1 MYRHHLLIIL
11 VSASLFFVACGNQE
25 ETTPEAAPA
34 TSTADPTATSPRITP
49 TMPEPTEMLTELPPT
64 KTPRPTATSKP
75 ELVEGGDVAFP
86 TGAWEGTIST
96 SGVEIQILLEF
107 KADDG
112 KFSGTIDIPQQG
124 ASGLALANVS
134 FQDGQIH
141 FEIAAAGA
149 IFDGSVTGDQITGDF
164 VQGPATGIF
173 EVSPAAI
180 VEEEAPEEVA
190 ELPYAV
196 EEVSWRIGETTVAAT
211 LTVPEGNGPFPAV
224 LLVAGSGP
232 TDRDWNSPLL
242 PGTNG
247 SGALFA
253 DMLTRA
259 GFVTLRYDKRVSGP
273 DAMANLEILM
283 GQLSLESH
291 REEVADGISFLANH
305 KSVDA
310 SRLFGLANSEGTIH
324 IVNYQRQDPEWPL
337 AGLILAAPPGRP
349 MPEVLRSQIEPQLA
363 NSADPEGLL
372 ALFDEAMDRF
382 LAGEAIEPST
392 DLPEAVRQLLL
403 SLEAPANLP
412 FAREL
417 FKVDSASWLAEIE
430 IPVLVL
436 IGKKDI
442 QINWQLD
449 GQRLEEALAGN
460 LNVIFVFPEDAN
472 HVFKHEEKP
481 VEDLTAADAVHYN
494 SADRVLDQESVRTIL
509 AWLQDW

>member
-25 ETTPEAAPA
+25 ETTPETAPE
-34 TSTADPTATSPRITP
+34 TSTVEPTATTP
-49 TMPEPTEMLTELPPT
+49 KVTLTSPEPTEMPTELPPT
-64 KTPRPTATSKP
+64 EKPKPAATSKP
-75 ELVEGGDVAFP
+75 EAGSSEVAFP
-86 TGAWEGTIST
+86 AGAWEGAIST
-96 SGVEIQILLEF
+96 SGVEILIHLV
-107 KADDG
+107 
-112 KFSGTIDIPQQG
+112 FSEDNGRLIGTIDIPQQG
-124 ASGLALANVS
+124 ASDIALANVS
-134 FQDGQIH
+134 FEDGQIH

-149 IFDGSVTGDQITGDF
+149 IFDGEVTENQITGEF
-164 VQGPATGIF
+164 VQGPATGTF
-173 EVSPAAI
+173 AVSQAAI
-180 VEEEAPEEVA
+180 VEEEGSEEAA

-196 EEVSWRIGETTVAAT
+196 EEVSWMIGETTVAAT
-211 LTVPEGNGPFPAV
+211 LTVPEGSGPFPAII
-224 LLVAGSGP
+224 LVAGSGP

-253 DMLTRA
+253 DMLTKA

-291 REEVADGISFLANH
+291 REEVAGGISFLANH
-305 KSVDA
+305 NAVDIA
-310 SRLFGLANSEGTIH
+310 RLFGLANSEGTIH
-324 IVNYQRQDPEWPL
+324 ILNYQRQDPEWPL
-337 AGLILAAPPGRP
+337 AGLILAAPPGRS

-363 NSADPEGLL
+363 DSADPKGLL
-372 ALFDEAMDRF
+372 ALFDEAMERF
-382 LAGEAIEPST
+382 LAGKPIEPST

-412 FAREL
+412 FTREL
-417 FKVDSASWLAEIE
+417 FKVDSASWLADIE

-442 QINWQLD
+442 QIDWQLD
-449 GQRLEEALAGN
+449 GQRLEEAVAGN
-460 LNVIFVFPEDAN
+460 LNVIFVYPENAN
-472 HVFKHEEKP
+472 HVFKHEEKL

-509 AWLQDW
+509 AWLHDW